1 MALAEAPTASTRL
14 LIVEDDLASARLL
27 QSLLASIDAPHFET
41 QHVSTA
47 AEACDVLTR
56 GDADVVLLD
65 LGLPDARDLEALTRL
80 RDCVHEIPVVILTGN
95 GDEAT
100 AIEALNRGAEDYLVK
115 ATVDREG
122 LVRSIRYAI
131 ERHRNI
137 RELARMKHQLET
149 ANESLERMTLLDP
162 LTDLLNRRGLQQTLS
177 REISRIGRF
186 GESVAVLLVDIDDFK
201 QVNEKLGH
209 AVGDVALK
217 ELARRIRGSVRGVD
231 CIGRLGGDEFLVLL
245 PNASDTAEVVRVAE
259 RIRLIIATTI
269 IQHTTGTVSLT
280 ASIAVLMLTVDTPS
294 IDQLLARMH
303 EFLSRAKHEGKNRVV
318 FEISNFDDTD
328 RRARAQADMCTHL
341 AKGQHLITLKHPI
354 LRLSDESPIG
364 FEFLSRYS
372 NSFFEV
378 PDTFF
383 RVCSERNILTLV
395 DHFCLK
401 RAVDAAIELPP
412 YVRFHINVFP
422 STLLAIPSEH
432 LLATF
437 PANIPHGTFCLEIS
451 EQQIIGDPSYLLAPV
466 AAARAG
472 GLLIA
477 IDDVGYGSSCLES
490 LVMLEPDVI
499 KIDKRCVIGLA
510 NDARLRA
517 QLKRYMSI
525 AASLGAELVAEGV
538 ENADDLTVLRD
549 FGVEFAQG
557 FYWGMPA

>member
-1 MALAEAPTASTRL
+1 MALAAAPTASTRL
-14 LIVEDDLASARLL
+14 LIVEDDPASARLL
-27 QSLLASIDAPHFET
+27 ESLLESSDSPHFEIR
-41 QHVSTA
+41 HVSTA
-47 AEACDVLTR
+47 VEACEIVN
-56 GDADVVLLD
+56 GHGADVVLLD
-65 LGLPDARDLEALTRL
+65 LGLPDARDLEALLRL
-80 RDCVHEIPVVILTGN
+80 RDCADEIPIVILTGN
-95 GDEAT
+95 GDEST
-100 AIEALNRGAEDYLVK
+100 ALEALNHGAEDYLVK
-115 ATVDREG
+115 ATIDRKA

-137 RELARMKHQLET
+137 RELARVKHQLET
-149 ANESLERMTLLDP
+149 ANESLERMTLTDP
-162 LTDLLNRRGLQQTLS
+162 LTDLLNRRGLQQTLT
-177 REISRIGRF
+177 REVSRIGRF

-201 QVNEKLGH
+201 QVNERLGH

-231 CIGRLGGDEFLVLL
+231 CIGRIGGDEFMILL
-245 PNASDTAEVVRVAE
+245 PNAADPAEVVRVAE
-259 RIRLIIATTI
+259 RIRLTIATTI

-294 IDQLLARMH
+294 VDQLLARMH
-303 EFLSRAKHEGKNRVV
+303 ELLSRGKREGKNRVV

-328 RRARAQADMCTHL
+328 RRARAQTDMCTNL
-341 AKGQHLITLKHPI
+341 AKGRHLITLKHPI

-372 NSFFEV
+372 NGFFEV

-412 YVRFHINVFP
+412 YIRFHINVFP
-422 STLLAIPSEH
+422 STLLAIPAEH

-437 PANIPHGTFCLEIS
+437 PAGAPRGTFCLEIS
-451 EQQIIGDPSYLLAPV
+451 EQQIIGDPSYLLGPV

-490 LVMLEPDVI
+490 LIMLQPEVI

-510 NDARLRA
+510 DDARLRVE
-517 QLKRYMSI
+517 LKRYVSI

-538 ENADDLTVLRD
+538 ENAADLAVLRD
-549 FGVEFAQG
+549 FGVEYAQG
-557 FYWGMPA
+557 FYWGVPA